1 MAIDN
6 IAAWGDT
13 DVFPLPPENHVFFDR
28 PDDVVALLDDLH
40 ANYQDW
46 VNQDGPINESALA
59 MVGYTAFRWVTQV
72 DPLWN
77 AYLLGLVLSIA
88 DEIEAAR
95 IPVEQQ
101 VVFSYRY
108 AYDPNDHRLFADGA
122 WRAFNERSIEL
133 AKEHEYVLVC
143 DIADFYARI
152 YHHRLENSMLFL
164 PGASDVARRIDRVLR
179 LFSGG
184 ASYGLPVGGPAA
196 RILSELLL
204 NRVDRLLTTS
214 GIVFCR
220 FADDYHL
227 FTDTQ
232 EDAYDAL
239 RFLTEKLL
247 QNEGLTLQRAKTR
260 IISSRDF
267 RLGSEFETR
276 EEDLGAPTPDA
287 TGDQAGSASTPDTA
301 GEQAVP
307 APPPQAEVPGAEV
320 TPTDA
325 ALPSDE
331 NTDVESGRDW
341 EQRSFLA
348 LSLRFDP
355 YSPTAEEDYEALKDQ
370 ISRFD
375 VVGMLTRELSKSRIH
390 MALTRRLVQAIRY
403 LDPDARDGAVRTLID
418 NLDTLSP
425 VLPNVLRAAT
435 DLYDDLSPDTQ
446 AQVIAVIQTI
456 ISEKR
461 YYASVP
467 VNLGYAVRLL
477 GKDRSDESQALLAQ
491 LFENAPHFVQRDIV
505 LVMARWRAV
514 YWLSDQRAQ
523 FSRQHPWVKRALLIA
538 SYVLADEGAHWRQQI
553 AGQLSPLD
561 SLVRSWM
568 SDRVASPGW
577 EIPL

>member
-13 DVFPLPPENHVFFDR
+13 DVFPLPPENHAFFDR
-28 PDDVVALLDDLH
+28 ADDVVELLDDLH
-40 ANYQDW
+40 TNFQDW
-46 VNQDGPINESALA
+46 VNQHGPINESALA

-77 AYLLGLVLSIA
+77 AYLLGLVLA
-88 DEIEAAR
+88 VAPEIETAR
-95 IPVEQQ
+95 IPVEQG

-108 AYDPNDHRLFADGA
+108 AYDPGDHRLFSDGA

-133 AKEHEYVLVC
+133 AKTHEYVLAC

-152 YHHRLENSMLFL
+152 YHHRLENSLLFL
-164 PGASDVARRIDRVLR
+164 PGASDVARRIDQILKM
-179 LFSGG
+179 FAGG
-184 ASYGLPVGGPAA
+184 TSYGLPVGGPAA

-204 NRVDRLLTTS
+204 NRVDRLLLTS

-232 EDAYDAL
+232 AEAYDAL

-267 RLGSEFETR
+267 RLGSEFEVHQ
-276 EEDLGAPTPDA
+276 DDA
-287 TGDQAGSASTPDTA
+287 AEGVVDEA
-301 GEQAVP
+301 GESSEATPPVGDAEIAPVEEP
-307 APPPQAEVPGAEV
+307 AAD
-320 TPTDA
+320 T
-325 ALPSDE
+325 
-331 NTDVESGRDW
+331 ESGRDW
-341 EQRSFLA
+341 EQLSFLA

-355 YSPTAEEDYEALKDQ
+355 YSPTADEDYEALKDQ
-370 ISRFD
+370 VSRFD

-390 MALTRRLVQAIRY
+390 MPLTRRLVQAIRY
-403 LDPDARDGAVRTLID
+403 LEPDAKDGAVRTLVD

-425 VLPNVLRAAT
+425 VLPNVLRAAA
-435 DLYDDLSPDTQ
+435 DLYDELGPDTQ
-446 AQVIAVIQTI
+446 AHVIAVTQKVLR
-456 ISEKR
+456 EKR
-461 YYASVP
+461 YYISVP

-477 GKDRSDESQALLAQ
+477 GKDRSDENQALLAQ
-491 LFENAPHFVQRDIV
+491 LFEDAPHFVQRDIV
-505 LVMARWRAV
+505 LIMARWRAT

-523 FSRQHPWVKRALLIA
+523 FSRQHPWVQRALLIA
-538 SYVLADEGAHWRQQI
+538 SYVLADEGSHWRRQV
-553 AGQLSPLD
+553 AGQLSPFD
-561 SLVRSWM
+561 ALVRRWM
-568 SDRVASPGW
+568 SERVATPEW
-577 EIPL
+577 EVPL

>member
-1 MAIDN
+1 MAVDN
-6 IAAWGDT
+6 VAAWGDT

-40 ANYQDW
+40 ANFQDW

-88 DEIEAAR
+88 PEIEEAR
-95 IPVEQQ
+95 IPVDHA

-108 AYDPNDHRLFADGA
+108 AYDANDHRLFADGA
-122 WRAFNERSIEL
+122 WRAFNARSIEL
-133 AKEHEYVLVC
+133 AKSHEYVLVC
-143 DIADFYARI
+143 DIADFYARV

-164 PGASDVARRIDRVLR
+164 PGASDVARRIDQILR
-179 LFSGG
+179 MFAGG

-204 NRVDRLLTTS
+204 NRVDRLLLAS

-227 FTDTQ
+227 FADTQ
-232 EDAYDAL
+232 AEAHDAL
-239 RFLTEKLL
+239 RLLTEKLL

-276 EEDLGAPTPDA
+276 EEDVEPWAPDAASEGIPPTPTAPTPDEVA
-287 TGDQAGSASTPDTA
+287 EVVSI
-301 GEQAVP
+301 
-307 APPPQAEVPGAEV
+307 PPPVIPPEEDAE
-320 TPTDA
+320 T
-325 ALPSDE
+325 
-331 NTDVESGRDW
+331 GRDW
-341 EQRSFLA
+341 EHRSFLA

-355 YSPTAEEDYEALKDQ
+355 YSPTAEEDYDALKEQ

-403 LDPDARDGAVRTLID
+403 LDPEPRDGAVRTLID

-435 DLYDDLSPDTQ
+435 DLYDELSEETQ
-446 AQVIAVIQTI
+446 AHIIAVTQ
-456 ISEKR
+456 SVLREER
-461 YYASVP
+461 YYVSVP

-477 GKDRSDESQALLAQ
+477 GQDPSDENQSLLAQ
-491 LFENAPHFVQRDIV
+491 LFERAPHFVQRDIV
-505 LVMARWRAV
+505 LIMARWKAM
-514 YWLSDQRAQ
+514 YWLSDQRTQ
-523 FSRQHPWVKRALLIA
+523 FTRQHAWVKRAVVIA
-538 SYVLADEGAHWRQQI
+538 SYVLADEGAHWRKQV
-553 AGQLSPLD
+553 AGQLSPFD
-561 SLVRSWM
+561 SLVRDWM
-568 SDRVASPGW
+568 RDRVAAPGW